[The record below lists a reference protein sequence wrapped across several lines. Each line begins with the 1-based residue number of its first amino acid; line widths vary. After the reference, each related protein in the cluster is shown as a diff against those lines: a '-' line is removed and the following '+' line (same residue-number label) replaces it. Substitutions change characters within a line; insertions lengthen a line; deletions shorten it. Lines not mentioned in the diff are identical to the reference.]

1 MFNMQQSGFT
11 GPQSLEETDAQLKE
25 NKMLAGLLGGQ
36 MGQASQMDSG
46 GSNTAAGLNVANSL
60 ISGLGS
66 AYLMNKNGADESF
79 LKKNKAMAGLL
90 GG

>member
-1 MFNMQQSGFT
+1 MFNMTNNGGSG
-11 GPQSLEETDAQLKE
+11 PMSLDETEANLKK
-25 NKMLAGLLGGQ
+25 NKMLAGMLGQQSAAGGQ
-36 MGQASQMDSG
+36 FDSG
-46 GSNTAAGLNVANSL
+46 GSSTAAGLNIANSL
-60 ISGLGS
+60 VSGLGS

>member
-11 GPQSLEETDAQLKE
+11 GPQSLGETEEQLKK
-25 NKMLAGLLGGQ
+25 NKMLAGMLGQQSAAGGQ
-36 MGQASQMDSG
+36 FNSG

-66 AYLMNKNGADESF
+66 AYLMNKNGADEGY
-79 LKKNKAMAGLL
+79 LKKAKALGGLL

>member
-1 MFNMQQSGFT
+1 MFNMTNNGGSG
-11 GPQSLEETDAQLKE
+11 PMSLDETEANLKK
-25 NKMLAGLLGGQ
+25 NKMLASMLGQQSAAGGQ
-36 MGQASQMDSG
+36 FDSAG
-46 GSNTAAGLNVANSL
+46 NQTAAGLNVANSL

-79 LKKNKAMAGLL
+79 LKKNKALAGML